1 MLYVLICRQL
11 FAKPE
16 FSEELQTTPPTKMYT
31 EIRVKMAEKTYHEQ
45 ERNKCILELRQL
57 QTELPK
63 FLKDYFRGIEYT
75 TAPRTQ
81 IGYAIDLKTFFE
93 YIKETNSIYR
103 NVDIHD
109 IDLSILTK
117 LNAQDIEEYL
127 EYLKLYTKDG
137 HEYSNDER
145 AIKRKLSA
153 LRSMYNYFHKNRI
166 IKENPVT
173 QVDLPK
179 IHKKQIIRLDNDEVD
194 DLLNVVETGE
204 YLTKKQAECHGK
216 LKVRDLAILTLLL
229 GTGIRVSECVGINLD
244 DVDYVNDR
252 IKIVRKGGY
261 ESFVYYSEEVRQ
273 ALLDYMEERD
283 ETEPLEGH
291 ENALFLS
298 SQRRRITVRSI
309 ELLVKKY
316 ASTITGKHIT
326 PHKLRSTYGT
336 NLYKETGDIYL
347 VADVLGHSDVNTT
360 RKHYA
365 ELDED
370 RKKKFKDAVTLRH
383 KDTDDTHNIDH

>member
-1 MLYVLICRQL
+1 
-11 FAKPE
+11 
-16 FSEELQTTPPTKMYT
+16 
-31 EIRVKMAEKTYHEQ
+31 MAENTYSEQ
-45 ERNKCILELRQL
+45 ERNKCILEIRKLRA
-57 QTELPK
+57 ELPK
-63 FLKDYFRGIEYT
+63 FLRDYFYGIEHS

-81 IGYAIDLKTFFE
+81 VAYAIDLKSFFE
-93 YIKETNSIYR
+93 YIKQNNSIYR
-103 NVDIHD
+103 NTELHD
-109 IDLSILTK
+109 IDISILSK

-127 EYLKLYTKDG
+127 EYVKLYTKDG
-137 HEYSNDER
+137 IEYTNDER

-153 LRSMYNYFHKNRI
+153 LRSMYNYFHKKRI

-179 IHKKQIIRLDNDEVD
+179 IHKKQIIRLDDEEVGE
-194 DLLNVVETGE
+194 LLNVVESGDH
-204 YLTKKQAECHGK
+204 LTKKQSECHDK
-216 LKVRDLAILTLLL
+216 LKVRDTAILTLLL

-244 DVDYVNDR
+244 DVDYINDR

-261 ESFVYYSEEVRQ
+261 ESFVYYGEEVRQ

-283 ETEPLEGH
+283 EIEPMEGH

-316 ASTITGKHIT
+316 ASTVTGKHIT

-365 ELDED
+365 ELEED

-383 KDTDDTHNIDH
+383 KDNQDTKHSNK